1 MGRVD
6 KNTACPF
13 LDLNRQKPLKNNL
26 IVIYQLQHL
35 SHAKRDHQIVKMAIT
50 SAISDLFKSFYELL
64 ASVFGT
70 AYSIVYSAFAAVFS
84 FINGIFTLAGDILG
98 GFIDITTGVG
108 KFVVGTYH
116 HHPQW

>member
-1 MGRVD
+1 
-6 KNTACPF
+6 
-13 LDLNRQKPLKNNL
+13 
-26 IVIYQLQHL
+26 
-35 SHAKRDHQIVKMAIT
+35 MAIT

-116 HHPQW
+116 HHHLQW